1 MSIWK
6 CDSTPTEPG
15 WYAVLICR
23 DPYQGTFPRP
33 CYWRETWRKSIE
45 VPDAHTITAFAPQR
59 FNTDVETQTWARQHD
74 PER

>member
-1 MSIWK
+1 VSIWK

-23 DPYQGTFPRP
+23 DPYQ
-33 CYWRETWRKSIE
+33 RETWRKSIE

-59 FNTDVETQTWARQHD
+59 FNTDVEAQTWARQHD